1 MMDQYREQYK
11 KETEEIHAPADL
23 IARTKA
29 AVREEEA
36 RIQREFAAQEAE
48 LAGQSAK
55 PVAQNGRFP
64 AQEVPVIP
72 QKNSRGATARRWAY
86 PLSAA
91 AAIIVLASVSLMMR
105 GLEKSSSDSAPSF
118 ESAAVADSGAAESA
132 AAGAAEEGAF
142 DEAFPEE
149 SAAATESAAVDREA
163 GAAATDEFAAEEA
176 AGAVAEADDEASDM
190 GMAFA
195 DAAGEAETAEQT
207 KRAADGLSAGEGEI
221 ENAMSQKQEAKG
233 TLADTAAAEITVE
246 KVWKKPAFV
255 NRKDVETRNY
265 EDMVFQIVEEEDG
278 WAAYVES
285 ETGGGY
291 VIRGEAE
298 SIDAFLE
305 AGYKRL
311 EEISW

>member
-1 MMDQYREQYK
+1 MMDQYKEQYK
-11 KETEEIHAPADL
+11 TETEEIHAPADL

-55 PVAQNGRFP
+55 PVAQEENSP

-72 QKNSRGATARRWAY
+72 QKNSRSATARRWAY

-142 DEAFPEE
+142 DEASSEE
-149 SAAATESAAVDREA
+149 SAAETESAAVDTEA
-163 GAAATDEFAAEEA
+163 EAAEEFAAERA

-285 ETGGGY
+285 ENGGGY

-311 EEISW
+311 EEMSW

>member
-1 MMDQYREQYK
+1 MMDQYKEQYK
-11 KETEEIHAPADL
+11 TETEEIHAPADL

-29 AVREEEA
+29 AVREEKA

-48 LAGQSAK
+48 LAGQPAK

-72 QKNSRGATARRWAY
+72 QKSSRGTAARRWAY

-91 AAIIVLASVSLMMR
+91 AAVIVLASVSLMMR
-105 GLEKSSSDSAPSF
+105 GLGKSSS
-118 ESAAVADSGAAESA
+118 ESPAYEMAAADSGAAESA

-149 SAAATESAAVDREA
+149 SAAVTESAAADTEA
-163 GAAATDEFAAEEA
+163 AEEFAAEET
-176 AGAVAEADDEASDM
+176 AGAVAETDDAASDM

-195 DAAGEAETAEQT
+195 DAAMEAETAEET
-207 KRAADGLSAGEGEI
+207 KRAADELSAGEGEI

-311 EEISW
+311 EEA

>member
-1 MMDQYREQYK
+1 MLFR
-11 KETEEIHAPADL
+11 
-23 IARTKA
+23 
-29 AVREEEA
+29 
-36 RIQREFAAQEAE
+36 
-48 LAGQSAK
+48 S
-55 PVAQNGRFP
+55 
-64 AQEVPVIP
+64 
-72 QKNSRGATARRWAY
+72 
-86 PLSAA
+86 
-91 AAIIVLASVSLMMR
+91 
-105 GLEKSSSDSAPSF
+105 
-118 ESAAVADSGAAESA
+118 VADSGAAESA

-149 SAAATESAAVDREA
+149 SAAVTESAAVDTEA
-163 GAAATDEFAAEEA
+163 EAAEEFAAEEA
-176 AGAVAEADDEASDM
+176 AGAVAEADDAASDM

-311 EEISW
+311 EEMSW

>member
-1 MMDQYREQYK
+1 MMDQYKEQYK
-11 KETEEIHAPADL
+11 KETEQIHAPADL

-36 RIQREFAAQEAE
+36 RIQRQHAAQEGE
-48 LAGQSAK
+48 LTGQPAK
-55 PVAQNGRFP
+55 PAVQQVFA
-64 AQEVPVIP
+64 V
-72 QKNSRGATARRWAY
+72 QKKRGWSAAARRWAY
-86 PLSAA
+86 PLTAVAA
-91 AAIIVLASVSLMMR
+91 VIVLVSVSLMMR
-105 GLEKSSSDSAPSF
+105 GLRGGKLSS
-118 ESAAVADSGAAESA
+118 ESPAYDMAAADSGAAESA

-149 SAAATESAAVDREA
+149 SAAETESTAVDTEA
-163 GAAATDEFAAEEA
+163 EAAEEFAAEEA
-176 AGAVAEADDEASDM
+176 AGAVAEMDDTASDM
-190 GMAFA
+190 GMDFA
-195 DAAGEAETAEQT
+195 DAAGEAETAEKT
-207 KRAADGLSAGEGEI
+207 KRAADELSAGERET

-255 NRKDVETRNY
+255 NRKDVETQNY

-285 ETGGGY
+285 ENGGGY

-298 SIDAFLE
+298 SMDAFLE

-311 EEISW
+311 EEMSW

>member
-1 MMDQYREQYK
+1 MMDQYKEQYK
-11 KETEEIHAPADL
+11 TETEEIHAPADL

-55 PVAQNGRFP
+55 PVAQEENSP
-64 AQEVPVIP
+64 AQEVPVMP

-149 SAAATESAAVDREA
+149 SAAETESAAVDREA
-163 GAAATDEFAAEEA
+163 GAAAAEEFAAEEA
-176 AGAVAEADDEASDM
+176 AGAVAEADDVASDM

-195 DAAGEAETAEQT
+195 DAVGEAETAEQT

-233 TLADTAAAEITVE
+233 TLADTAAEITVE

-255 NRKDVETRNY
+255 SRKDVETRNY

-311 EEISW
+311 EEMSW

>member
-1 MMDQYREQYK
+1 MMDQYKEQYK
-11 KETEEIHAPADL
+11 TETEEIHAPADL

-72 QKNSRGATARRWAY
+72 QKSSRGTAARRWAY

-91 AAIIVLASVSLMMR
+91 AAVIVLASVSLMMR
-105 GLEKSSSDSAPSF
+105 GLGKSSS
-118 ESAAVADSGAAESA
+118 ESPAYEMAAADSGAAESA

>member
-1 MMDQYREQYK
+1 MMDQYKEQYK
-11 KETEEIHAPADL
+11 TETEEIHAPADL

-36 RIQREFAAQEAE
+36 RIQRGFAAQEGE
-48 LAGQSAK
+48 LAGRLAK
-55 PVAQNGRFP
+55 PVAQNRRFP
-64 AQEVPVIP
+64 AQEVPVML

-132 AAGAAEEGAF
+132 AAGAVEEGAF

-149 SAAATESAAVDREA
+149 SAAVTESAAVDTEA
-163 GAAATDEFAAEEA
+163 EAAEEFAAEEA
-176 AGAVAEADDEASDM
+176 AGAVAEADDAASDM

-195 DAAGEAETAEQT
+195 DAAGEAETAEQM

-278 WAAYVES
+278 WVAYVES

-311 EEISW
+311 EEMSW

>member
-1 MMDQYREQYK
+1 MMDQYKEQYK
-11 KETEEIHAPADL
+11 TETEEIHAPADL

-64 AQEVPVIP
+64 AQEVPVMP

-149 SAAATESAAVDREA
+149 SAAATESAAVDTEA
-163 GAAATDEFAAEEA
+163 EAAEELAAEEA

-195 DAAGEAETAEQT
+195 DAAGEAETAEQK

-233 TLADTAAAEITVE
+233 TLANTAAEITVE

-255 NRKDVETRNY
+255 SRKDVETRNY

>member
-1 MMDQYREQYK
+1 MMDQYKERYK
-11 KETEEIHAPADL
+11 TETEEIHAPADL

-48 LAGQSAK
+48 LAGQPAK

-64 AQEVPVIP
+64 AQEVSVMP

-149 SAAATESAAVDREA
+149 SAAATESAAVDTEA
-163 GAAATDEFAAEEA
+163 EAAEELAAEEA
-176 AGAVAEADDEASDM
+176 AGAVAEADDAASDM

-195 DAAGEAETAEQT
+195 DAAGEAETAEQK

-233 TLADTAAAEITVE
+233 TLANTAAEITVE

-255 NRKDVETRNY
+255 SRKDVETRNY